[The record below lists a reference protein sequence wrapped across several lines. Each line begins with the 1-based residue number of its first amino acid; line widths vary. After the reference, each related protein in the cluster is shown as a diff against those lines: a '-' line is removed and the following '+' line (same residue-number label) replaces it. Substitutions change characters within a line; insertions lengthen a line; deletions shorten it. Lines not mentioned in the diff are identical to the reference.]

1 MLKLRPMT
9 DESKPRVGNLQ
20 SLISDKGFSPP
31 VHDQPLVISILNGR
45 VRNPTQNKAR
55 QQSSEAAG
63 LDAHR
68 PRSLVDAR
76 CLIVVGTKHK

>member
-9 DESKPRVGNLQ
+9 EESKPRVGNLQ

-31 VHDQPLVISILNGR
+31 VHDQPLVFSILNGR
-45 VRNPTQNKAR
+45 GANPTQNKAR

-63 LDAHR
+63 LDGPPSAITGGRTMSHCR
-68 PRSLVDAR
+68 R
-76 CLIVVGTKHK
+76 HKT